1 MSEKLNTAQNQ
12 EKMED
17 LIHRVEKCIEQVR
30 QRKEAR
36 QKKELREQV
45 EKVANG

>member
-1 MSEKLNTAQNQ
+1 MRDKLNTAANQ

-17 LIHRVEKCIEQVR
+17 LIHRVEKCIEQIR
-30 QRKEAR
+30 QRKEALR
-36 QKKELREQV
+36 KKDLSERV